1 MEDREEAI
9 GLWAGHR
16 ACQGLVCAAAHGGGG
31 GSACDHHLP
40 GGVVGKGL
48 RPVKHQRIWGTK
60 HMLQWGPR
68 ALDLDDRQT
77 PTSPELGLLD
87 SGP

>member
-1 MEDREEAI
+1 MGWASNVPGP
-9 GLWAGHR
+9 GLCHSSWWGW
-16 ACQGLVCAAAHGGGG
+16 

-48 RPVKHQRIWGTK
+48 RPVKHLRIWGTK

-77 PTSPELGLLD
+77 PTSPELGPLD